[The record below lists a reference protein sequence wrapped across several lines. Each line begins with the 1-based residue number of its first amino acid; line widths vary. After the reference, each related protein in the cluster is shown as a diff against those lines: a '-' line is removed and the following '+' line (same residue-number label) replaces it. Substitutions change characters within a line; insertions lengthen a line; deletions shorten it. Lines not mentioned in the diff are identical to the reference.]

1 MNTEIRKIPMT
12 LATIAIFLA
21 LLHYSLAFGS
31 NVTPVKGDV
40 LPEIK
45 ITVPQN
51 ATDRNYLGLERNG
64 TFTIPQIKAT
74 IVIIEIFSMYCPYC
88 QKEAPEV
95 NRLFSII
102 EGNADLKDKIKLIG
116 IGAGNSSFEVEVYKK
131 KYNVPFPLFPDEDF
145 SIHKCIGEVRTPYFL
160 GVKINDDGTHRIF
173 YSQLGKFIGA
183 ELFLELMLQKSGL
196 KQEK

>member
-1 MNTEIRKIPMT
+1 MNNKMKGIPISV
-12 LATIAIFLA
+12 ATIAIFLA
-21 LLHYSLAFGS
+21 LFHCLAFGS
-31 NVTPVKGDV
+31 NMPSVKGDV

-51 ATDRNYLGLERNG
+51 ATDRSYLGLESSG
-64 TFTIPQIKAT
+64 FFKIPQIKAK
-74 IVIIEIFSMYCPYC
+74 IVIIEIFSMYCPHC
-88 QKEAPEV
+88 QREAPEI
-95 NRLFSII
+95 NRLYSII
-102 EGNADLKDKIKLIG
+102 EGNPDLKDKIKLIG
-116 IGAGNSSFEVEVYKK
+116 IGAGNSSFEVEVFKK

-145 SIHKCIGEVRTPYFL
+145 SIHKGIGEVRTPYFL

-173 YSQLGKFIGA
+173 YSQLGKFKGA

>member
-1 MNTEIRKIPMT
+1 MYDTVKKIPMT

-31 NVTPVKGDV
+31 NMPPVKGDV

-51 ATDRNYLGLERNG
+51 ATDRSYLGLEG
-64 TFTIPQIKAT
+64 KGFFKIPQIKAT

-95 NRLFSII
+95 NRLYSII
-102 EGNADLKDKIKLIG
+102 ESNPDLKDKIKLIG

-173 YSQLGKFIGA
+173 YSQLGKFKGA
-183 ELFLELMLQKSGL
+183 ELFLELMLQESGL

>member
-1 MNTEIRKIPMT
+1 MYISVKKIPMT
-12 LATIAIFLA
+12 LATVVILFAFL
-21 LLHYSLAFGS
+21 HSLAFGS
-31 NVTPVKGDV
+31 NTPPVKGDV
-40 LPEIK
+40 LPNME

-51 ATDRNYLGLERNG
+51 AIDRSYLGLEGSG

-74 IVIIEIFSMYCPYC
+74 IVIVEIFSMYCPYC
-88 QKEAPEV
+88 QKEAPEI
-95 NRLFSII
+95 NRLYSII

-116 IGAGNSSFEVEVYKK
+116 IGAGNSSFEVGVFKK
-131 KYNVPFPLFPDEDF
+131 NYNVPFPLFPDEDF

-173 YSQLGKFIGA
+173 YSQLGKFKGA
-183 ELFLELMLQKSGL
+183 EPFLELMLQVSGL

>member
-1 MNTEIRKIPMT
+1 MYDTVKRIPMT
-12 LATIAIFLA
+12 LATIVIFLA
-21 LLHYSLAFGS
+21 LFHYSLAFGS
-31 NVTPVKGDV
+31 NVPPVKGDV

-51 ATDRNYLGLERNG
+51 ATDRSYLGLEGNG
-64 TFTIPQIKAT
+64 FFKIPQIKAT

-95 NRLFSII
+95 NRLYSII
-102 EGNADLKDKIKLIG
+102 ESNPDLKDKIKLIG

-173 YSQLGKFIGA
+173 YSQLGKFKGA
-183 ELFLELMLQKSGL
+183 EPFLELMLQVSGL

>member
-1 MNTEIRKIPMT
+1 MYDTVKKIPMT

-31 NVTPVKGDV
+31 NVPPVKGDV

-51 ATDRNYLGLERNG
+51 ATDRSYLGLEG
-64 TFTIPQIKAT
+64 KGFFKIPQIKAT

-95 NRLFSII
+95 NRLYSII
-102 EGNADLKDKIKLIG
+102 ESNPDLKDKIKLIG

-173 YSQLGKFIGA
+173 YSQLGKFKGA
-183 ELFLELMLQKSGL
+183 ESFLELMLRESGL
-196 KQEK
+196 K